1 MPYMDDLLLEKT
13 HHIASQK
20 SVVNKQ
26 SQVIISEE
34 EKHSLDS
41 YFFKTYYRPNAVFEA
56 VT

>member
-1 MPYMDDLLLEKT
+1 MPYMYDLLLEKT
-13 HHIASQK
+13 HHQASQK

-34 EKHSLDS
+34 GKRSLDS
-41 YFFKTYYRPNAVFEA
+41 YFFRTYYGPNALFEA